1 VKTRW
6 FGLIFLVLAHLTGV
20 LKRACNDTTNKG
32 VIIMSLSSYGVFSSA
47 LALLALS
54 ACSLSEHTPLSEK
67 LDPQNPK
74 PTLVLVHGAFADS
87 SSWSGVVE
95 RLEQRGYPVIVPAN
109 PLRGLDSDAA
119 VLASVLKTID
129 GPLVLAGHSYGGMLI
144 SKAAQDNPAVKA
156 LVYIAAF
163 APDTGESAGAILGK
177 FPVPKFSPDKLR
189 VVPYA
194 LPCGAG
200 TGADTYIKT
209 EAFHDLFAADVP
221 ERTALVMAATQRPLE
236 GAAISAN
243 FMGTPAWKTVPSWAL
258 VARSDNMISP
268 DAERFMAQRA
278 HSRVVEVDASHAVAV
293 SHPDAVADIIVDAA
307 HSVH

>member
-1 VKTRW
+1 
-6 FGLIFLVLAHLTGV
+6 
-20 LKRACNDTTNKG
+20 
-32 VIIMSLSSYGVFSSA
+32 MSFSGYCVLSSV

-54 ACSLSEHTPLSEK
+54 GCSSSESTQPSEK
-67 LDPQNPK
+67 IDPQNPK
-74 PTLVLVHGAFADS
+74 PTIVLVHGAFADA

-95 RLEQRGYPVIVPAN
+95 RLEQRGYPVVAPAN

-119 VLASVLKTID
+119 ALASVLKTID
-129 GPLVLAGHSYGGMLI
+129 GPLVLVGHSYGGMVI
-144 SKAAQDNPAVKA
+144 SQAAQDNRAVKA
-156 LVYIAAF
+156 LAYIAAF

-177 FPVPKFSPDKLR
+177 FPSPMFAPDKLR
-189 VVPYA
+189 MVPYA
-194 LPCGAG
+194 LSCGAG

-221 ERTALVMAATQRPLE
+221 ESQALVMAATQRPLE

-243 FMGTPAWKTVPSWAL
+243 LTGTPAWKTIPSWAL

-278 HSRVVEVDASHAVAV
+278 QSHVTEVDASHAVAV
-293 SHPDAVADIIVDAA
+293 SHPDTVADIIVDAA
-307 HSVH
+307 HSVD